1 MRKRDRHNKQTDRH
15 TEGQTEKEREG
26 DRQTETEKEKDRE
39 ALIAHFII
47 ANKRKLDLRELSNYS
62 R

>member
-1 MRKRDRHNKQTDRH
+1 MRKKDRHRDKQTDRH

-26 DRQTETEKEKDRE
+26 DRQIETEKERE
-39 ALIAHFII
+39 ALIAHFIT

>member
-1 MRKRDRHNKQTDRH
+1 MRKKDRHRDKQTDRH

-26 DRQTETEKEKDRE
+26 DRQIETEKERE

>member
-1 MRKRDRHNKQTDRH
+1 MRKRDRHRDKQTDRH

-26 DRQTETEKEKDRE
+26 DRQIETEKERE

>member
-1 MRKRDRHNKQTDRH
+1 MRKRDRHRDKQTDRH

-26 DRQTETEKEKDRE
+26 DRQTETEKERE

-47 ANKRKLDLRELSNYS
+47 ANKRKLDLREHSNYS

>member
-1 MRKRDRHNKQTDRH
+1 MRKRDRHRDKQTDRH

-26 DRQTETEKEKDRE
+26 DRQTETEKERE